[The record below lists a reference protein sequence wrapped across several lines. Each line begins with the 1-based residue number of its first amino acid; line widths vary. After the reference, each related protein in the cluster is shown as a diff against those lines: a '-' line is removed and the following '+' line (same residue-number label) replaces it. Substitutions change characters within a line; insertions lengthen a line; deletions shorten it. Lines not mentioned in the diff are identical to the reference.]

1 MTAPSRFA
9 LLALAFLVPGLAEAA
24 APDPGRSALEAAR
37 EAYRAAGP
45 FRETLDLKVEFPD
58 GRSKMQGLDYGV
70 GAGGGAFLSLSSD
83 GQEVFRIVGRDGR
96 MVATQFNVAGRYTE
110 VPYDGSLA
118 VALERSGSVQ
128 SGVTAPPPV
137 VAAQGGGLDAFLAA
151 FQFGLLGPLQ
161 ISGFRPAQG
170 ESGIVEVDLSA
181 PNGSATV
188 GIDAA
193 SHYLRELRM
202 TVGEGKEQVR
212 ASGPFRFTAGDPGKA
227 LILPDLTGRTS
238 VATFSEMGSSGYPLG
253 QPAPDVTLRT
263 LDGGTVRLADL
274 RGSVVVLDFWATWCV
289 PCWEALA
296 HTEELAAWAKSSGLP
311 VKVFALNTMENA
323 KGEELHRQVA
333 EFLRAKKLDLPV
345 LLDSVHDAFSAFH
358 EPGLPS
364 LVIIGKDGKL
374 ARYHASRIADM
385 VKTVRGEVEELLK
398 APAP

>member
-24 APDPGRSALEAAR
+24 TSEGKAALEAAR
-37 EAYRAAGP
+37 EAYRKAGP
-45 FRETLDLKVEFPD
+45 FRESLELKVEFPD
-58 GRSKMQGLDYGV
+58 GRSKIQGLDYGA
-70 GAGGGAFLSLSSD
+70 GAGGAFLSLSSD

-110 VPYDGSLA
+110 VPYGGNLA
-118 VALERSGSVQ
+118 AALERSGSVQ
-128 SGVTAPPPV
+128 SGVTAPPPL
-137 VAAQGGGLDAFLAA
+137 VAAQGGDFDAFLAA
-151 FQFGLLGPLQ
+151 FRFGLLGPLQ
-161 ISGFRPAQG
+161 ISGFRKDKP
-170 ESGIVEVDLSA
+170 GIVEVDLSA

-193 SHYLRELRM
+193 SHRLRELRM
-202 TVGEGKEQVR
+202 KVGEGKEQVR

-227 LILPDLTGRTS
+227 LVLPDLTGRTA

-274 RGSVVVLDFWATWCV
+274 RGSVVVIDFWATWCV
-289 PCWEALA
+289 PCWEALE
-296 HTEELAAWAKSSGLP
+296 HTEELAAWARESGLP
-311 VKVFALNTMENA
+311 VKVFALNTMETA
-323 KGEELHRQVA
+323 KGEELRRQIA
-333 EFLRAKKLDLPV
+333 EFLRAKKLELPV

-364 LVIIGKDGKL
+364 LVIIGKDGRL
-374 ARYHASRIADM
+374 ARYYGSRIADM
-385 VKTVRGEVEELLK
+385 VKTVRGEVEELVK
-398 APAP
+398 AGER